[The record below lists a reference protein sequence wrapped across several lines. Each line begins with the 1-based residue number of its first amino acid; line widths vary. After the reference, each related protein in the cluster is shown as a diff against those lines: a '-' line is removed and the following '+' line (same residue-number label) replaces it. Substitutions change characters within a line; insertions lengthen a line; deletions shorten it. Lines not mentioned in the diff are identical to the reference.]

1 MPSSSKRPRACD
13 NCHSI
18 KIKCELGTTGGPG
31 PCSRCKRLGRECI
44 ITPPKRQKDRVA
56 ELEAQV
62 KALTSLLEAQKL
74 KAANDA
80 AGTSPGHAGTNGY
93 ADHVHGDPNP
103 QKKRKFSNDI
113 REDVVL
119 EHDPKDP
126 ESIEVD
132 AFVSRDTQQRLLE
145 KYLNEL
151 LPKFPLCPIT
161 GDCEYEAMRKSRPLL
176 LQAIVYAASPGL
188 VSTDTQEALGK
199 IIMSL
204 FATKAIADGVQSM
217 ELVTAMQIVVMYY
230 RAPRNHTHI
239 SAFQMVEIMTSMGE
253 KLAHNGPFSLSSS
266 CNKIM
271 DEDLSATDARRAWN
285 VCQLFSEAMAI
296 YIRRPCPYHWDNDL
310 ANGLYL
316 LEYAYALPTDRLLCQ
331 YVRAEAL
338 CGKIAS
344 RSDYYTSA
352 VHDVSDPET
361 QLRMQSLQD
370 QITDWKAQIPP
381 GIWCKGLAFWDH
393 VMTMYL
399 HEPVLHTSTNKQSFS
414 APFLAEKLSVT
425 DFPKPVVTQEHLT
438 SIAALKTASHTIIDL
453 YTALDLQTAMALPA
467 VQFAARVLYALY
479 ILVKI
484 HIASTA
490 NGNTFGAFIDT
501 DTLQIDCCIDKIAVS
516 AREIGKV
523 DNSCGQYRI
532 LQAVTRM
539 REWLTTFR
547 SWSFQRHSAPD
558 VNSINITIPSLNAP
572 PIVAEGT
579 DWNNYL
585 TDEAMGFELDELFPE
600 LQPDEWFAEPF
611 GASNLYRLF

>member
-1 MPSSSKRPRACD
+1 MTSSKRPRACD
-13 NCHSI
+13 HCHFI
-18 KIKCELGTTGGPG
+18 KIKCELGTTGGSG
-31 PCSRCKRLGRECI
+31 PCSRCNRLGKECI

-62 KALTSLLEAQKL
+62 KALTKLLEAQKL

-80 AGTSPGHAGTNGY
+80 AGTLPDHAGTNGHT
-93 ADHVHGDPNP
+93 DHVNGDPIP

-113 REDVVL
+113 HEDAVL

-126 ESIEVD
+126 ESLEVD
-132 AFVSRDTQQRLLE
+132 AFVSGDTQRRLLD

-161 GDCEYEAMRKSRPLL
+161 GDCEYEAMRKSRALL

-204 FATKAIADGVQSM
+204 FATEAIADGVKSL
-217 ELVTAMQIVVMYY
+217 ELVLAMQIVVMYY

-239 SAFQMVEIMTSMGE
+239 SAFQLVETFTSMAE
-253 KLAHNGPFSLSSS
+253 KLADDGPFRLPSSS
-266 CNKIM
+266 KKIT
-271 DEDLSATDARRAWN
+271 DEELSATDARRAWY

-296 YIRRPCPYHWDNDL
+296 YIRRPCPYRWDNNL
-310 ANGLYL
+310 ASGLYL
-316 LEYAYALPTDRLLCQ
+316 LEYTYALPTDRLLYQ
-331 YVRAEAL
+331 YIRAEAL
-338 CGKIAS
+338 CGTIAS
-344 RSDYYTSA
+344 RSNYYTST

-361 QLRMQSLQD
+361 QLKMQSLQD

-381 GIWCKGLAFWDH
+381 GVWCKGLAFWDLF
-393 VMTMYL
+393 MTMYL

-414 APFLAEKLSVT
+414 APFIAEKLSVT

-438 SIAALKTASHTIIDL
+438 SIAALKTASHAIIDL

-467 VQFAARVLYALY
+467 AQFATRVLYALY

-490 NGNTFGAFIDT
+490 NGNTFGAFINPE
-501 DTLQIDCCIDKIAVS
+501 TLQIDCCIDKIAVG
-516 AREIGKV
+516 ARVIGEV
-523 DNSCGQYRI
+523 DDSCRQYRI
-532 LQAVTRM
+532 LQAVSRT

-547 SWSFQRHSAPD
+547 SWSFQRHSESDAYSNDINIPAPD
-558 VNSINITIPSLNAP
+558 TQPM
-572 PIVAEGT
+572 VAASA

-585 TDEAMGFELDELFPE
+585 ADETVGFELDELFPE
-600 LQPDEWFAEPF
+600 LQPNGWFTEPF
-611 GASNLYRLF
+611 EASNLYRFF